1 MTSLIYSPEA
11 AAEIRAIHDWYERE
25 SAGLG
30 RAFLKEIGIAEETV
44 SRSPFAFRVLKRET
58 RRYLL
63 ARFPYQLLFTVR
75 DGSIVVVA
83 CLHARRSPREGRRTT
98 R

>member
-11 AAEIRAIHDWYERE
+11 TAEVRAIHDWYERE

-30 RAFLKEIGIAEETV
+30 RALLEDLRIAEEAIA
-44 SRSPFAFRVLKRET
+44 RSPFAFRVIRRET

-75 DGSIVVVA
+75 KDTVVIVA
-83 CLHARRSPREGRRTT
+83 CLHA
-98 R
+98 